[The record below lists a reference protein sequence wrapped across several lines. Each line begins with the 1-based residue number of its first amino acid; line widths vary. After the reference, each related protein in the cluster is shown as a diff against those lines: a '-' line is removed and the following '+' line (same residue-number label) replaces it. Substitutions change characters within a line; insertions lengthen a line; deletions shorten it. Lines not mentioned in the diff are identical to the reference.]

1 MRVTVD
7 KHSSGEEG
15 GEGGT
20 EGGAG
25 GNGGSGGAGGAGND
39 GAAEAVT
46 IVEYTATIPA
56 MQSREINTQHV
67 AFAQT
72 GGGGVGMSRRSAS
85 AYRWRRVLHCAA
97 TGRGGAK
104 SK

>member
-25 GNGGSGGAGGAGND
+25 GAGGSGCAV
-39 GAAEAVT
+39 AAASVVM
-46 IVEYTATIPA
+46 IVEYTAVIPA
-56 MQSREINTQHV
+56 IQSRKINTQHV
-67 AFAQT
+67 AFAQA
-72 GGGGVGMSRRSAS
+72 GGCGVGMSRRSAS
-85 AYRWRRVLHCAA
+85 AYR
-97 TGRGGAK
+97 
-104 SK
+104 